1 MPGRLSRRKIAAYT
15 ADQLVAGKSSVLD
28 ELAALIIDEG
38 RERELPL
45 IVRDIEGALLARG
58 IAVADLDSAYE
69 LTGEAKNSLETLVKE
84 QTGAKTV
91 HFRTREEK
99 DLLGGVR
106 LSLPGEEL
114 DATVRRR
121 LDNLK
126 AMKV

>member
-28 ELAALIIDEG
+28 ELAALIVDEG

>member
-1 MPGRLSRRKIAAYT
+1 MPRLSRRKIAAYT

-58 IAVADLDSAYE
+58 IAVADLESAYE
-69 LTGEAKNSLETLVKE
+69 LTGTTKSALESLVKE

-106 LSLPGEEL
+106 VSLPGEEL
-114 DATVRRR
+114 DASVRRR